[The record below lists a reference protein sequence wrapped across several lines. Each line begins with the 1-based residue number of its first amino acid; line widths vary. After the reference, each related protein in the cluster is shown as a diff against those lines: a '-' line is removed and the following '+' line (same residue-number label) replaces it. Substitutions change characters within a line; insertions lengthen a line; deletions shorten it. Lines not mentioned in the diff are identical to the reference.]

1 VGPVAQTLATPVAL
15 VALPAVALLIAAG
28 TWSRR
33 ALVLGIPAGVIGL
46 WWLLQPGDLPDQV
59 MRAAL
64 VFAATTFALAS
75 RRTNLT
81 FTHRALLGVAAAAAG
96 IAAAFLLFGW
106 SWERL
111 HWWVAFR
118 TGAVMR
124 LVLSATMVTTE
135 PGAVNLDRP
144 DFDAVLDDI
153 VRTSADLF
161 PGALALQLLLSL
173 ALAAFV
179 VQRMGHVRIGRPFG
193 RLAEFRFSEHLG
205 WLLAGSLLLLLI
217 PGLGPA
223 RPLAVNTLMVM
234 AALYGL
240 RGIAVVLSGLK
251 AVQAGPILYGLA
263 AFAVLF
269 ILPGTVLLGVLDA
282 GLNLRR
288 KRPPRPGA

>member
-15 VALPAVALLIAAG
+15 VALPAVALLVAAG

-33 ALVLGIPAGVIGL
+33 ALVIGIPAGVIGL

-75 RRTNLT
+75 QRTRLT
-81 FTHRALLGVAAAAAG
+81 FTHRALLAVAVAAAGVASV
-96 IAAAFLLFGW
+96 FLVFGW
-106 SWERL
+106 SWQRL
-111 HWWVAFR
+111 HWWVGFR

-124 LVLSATMVTTE
+124 LVLSATMVTAE
-135 PGAVNLDRP
+135 PGTVDLDRP
-144 DFDAVLDDI
+144 DFDAVLNDV

-161 PGALALQLLLSL
+161 PGALALQLLLCL
-173 ALAAFV
+173 ALAAFL
-179 VQRMGHVRIGRPFG
+179 VQRMGRVRIGQPFG

-205 WLLAGSLLLLLI
+205 WLLAGSLVLLVI
-217 PGLGPA
+217 PGLGAA
-223 RPLAVNTLMVM
+223 RPLAVNLLMVM

-240 RGIAVVLSGLK
+240 RGIAVVVSGLK
-251 AVQAGPILYGLA
+251 AVHAGPILYGLA

-269 ILPGTVLLGVLDA
+269 VLPGTVLLGVLDA

-288 KRPPRPGA
+288 KRPPRSGA